1 MNLEKLL
8 DEDLIKLE
16 ATARDKDDVLEQIAA
31 LAKKSKLLKEFKEQE
46 IYEKLKSRED
56 ISTTGFGE
64 SIAIPHCPLEGLSD
78 FVIGAL
84 VVPDGVD
91 FNSLDGQPTRI
102 FIFIIVPQNKRNQ
115 HIRLLSKFANAL
127 KNKNNVQEL
136 LDCNRVEVFREI
148 LLRQIGAGGVRK
160 KSEKYNQFTI
170 IIQNE
175 DIFDKVLHTVA
186 QVKDCIPSVMDSENA
201 SAFLYKQPLFSG
213 FYDEDEKQFSQLIL
227 AVVNESYANDLI
239 RQLNMILD
247 DYEDDHMAFWV
258 QEIFYCNGSI
268 NI

>member
-1 MNLEKLL
+1 MELDKLL
-8 DEDLIKLE
+8 DERLIKLE
-16 ATARDKDDVLEQIAA
+16 SSCQDRDDVLQQIAA
-31 LAKKSKLLKEFKEQE
+31 LAKKSKLLKDFDEKELYQ
-46 IYEKLKSRED
+46 KLKSRED

-64 SIAIPHCPLEGLSD
+64 SIAIPHCPLKGLTD

-84 VVPDGVD
+84 VVPNGVD
-91 FNSLDGQPTRI
+91 FNSIDGEPTRL
-102 FIFIIVPQNKRNQ
+102 FIFIILPHDKRNQ

-136 LDCNRVEVFREI
+136 LECEQPKAFREI
-148 LLRQIGAGGVRK
+148 LLRQVGVGVKRK

-186 QVKDCIPSVMDSENA
+186 QVKDCIPSVLDSENA

-213 FYDEDEKQFSQLIL
+213 FYDKEEKQFSQLIL
-227 AVVNESYANDLI
+227 AVVNEAYANDLI

-247 DYEDDHMAFWV
+247 DFEGDHMAFWV
-258 QEIFYCNGSI
+258 QEVFYFNGSV